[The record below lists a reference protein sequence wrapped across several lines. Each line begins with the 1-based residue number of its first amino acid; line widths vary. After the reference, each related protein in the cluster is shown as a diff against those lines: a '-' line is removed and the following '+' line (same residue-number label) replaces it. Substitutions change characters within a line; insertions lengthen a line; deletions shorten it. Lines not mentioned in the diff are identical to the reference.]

1 MRSGITRS
9 GQSRPGQSRPDQ
21 TTSDQSQRADG
32 RWQVSTTLVDILSSR
47 SETCPE
53 RVAFRFLE
61 DESDST
67 TISYFALDRAARR
80 IAAGLQQHVEPGSS
94 VALVFP
100 PGLDFIKS
108 FLGCLYAGVLAIPA
122 TYPKPKRPSAR
133 LSAIVDD
140 ARPSAVL
147 ATRRVVDLIGDSAV
161 SNQLGDPPWLS
172 SDDLEANPH
181 SNWKKQNVQ
190 PSDLAF
196 LQYTSGSTKNP
207 RGVMVSHGNI
217 LQNLEMIR
225 QGFQLSPHG
234 GQVGVCWL
242 PAYHDMGLIGG
253 ILESLY
259 IGGTTVLMSPL
270 AFLQRPSRWL
280 RAISDHR
287 AVVSGG
293 PNFAFELCMR
303 KIKPEELE
311 GVDLSSWEVAFSG
324 AEPIRA
330 STMRRFA
337 KTYSQ
342 YGFSKSAFYPCYG
355 LAEATLL
362 VTGGN
367 GPGEIATCT
376 VDAIELQKNGR
387 AVDAVPSQS
396 SDGQQTIE
404 STASPIEFVNCGRP
418 PMDEEVLVVDP
429 ETCLPC
435 DDNTVGEIWV
445 RGSNIAQ
452 GYRNRPTDNEAVFGA
467 RLANGRPDAF
477 LRTGDLGFIR
487 DGSLFVTGRRNEL
500 IIIRG
505 RNHYPHDLEATVQS
519 GSPHLIPG
527 GGSAFLIDRHDD
539 DHLVLVQEVDRGS
552 KKADWEQIIPE
563 IRRSVTSEHDV
574 FVHEVILIRMGTLPR
589 TTSGKVRYSEV
600 KQQYTDGELVIVHQ
614 WSVGQSANPNAA
626 LADAATG
633 DSINDDRGDDTA
645 DRSTD
650 DFEAVS
656 MNDLMRR
663 LAATQPSDQEAI
675 AEELEMFLTRWLI
688 HTSGTNDQDF
698 DADRPFAEYG
708 LDSLSSM
715 ELIAHLEKNL
725 KLKLSPTIA
734 WTYPNPSSLASHL
747 AELHHQQWETESAS
761 TMDAV
766 ADPETETETMN
777 ADMNDDLNQLL
788 AKLEEMPEDEAAE
801 ILATQEQL
809 GPMEHLP

>member
-1 MRSGITRS
+1 MTRS
-9 GQSRPGQSRPDQ
+9 SSSNAGQSQL
-21 TTSDQSQRADG
+21 TDG
-32 RWQVSTTLVDILSSR
+32 RWGDGTTLVDILSSR

-53 RVAFRFLE
+53 RIAFRFLE

-80 IAAGLQQHVEPGSS
+80 IAAGLQQQVEPGSS

-133 LSAIVDD
+133 LSAIVED

-161 SNQLGDPPWLS
+161 SNQLGDPTWLS

-196 LQYTSGSTKNP
+196 LQYTSGSTKDP

-225 QGFQLSPHG
+225 QGFQLSHHV

-330 STMRRFA
+330 TTMRRFA
-337 KTYSQ
+337 QTYGR

-376 VDAIELQKNGR
+376 VDAVELQKNGR
-387 AVDAVPSQS
+387 AVDAKPTHS
-396 SDGQQTIE
+396 SDGQPPSE
-404 STASPIEFVNCGRP
+404 STASSIEFVDCGRA

-435 DDNTVGEIWV
+435 HDNQVGEIWV
-445 RGSNIAQ
+445 RGGNVAQ
-452 GYRNRPTDNEAVFGA
+452 GYRNRPVDNEAIFSA
-467 RLANGRPDAF
+467 RLADGRPDAF
-477 LRTGDLGFIR
+477 LRTGDLGFLR
-487 DGSLFVTGRRNEL
+487 KGSLFVTGRRNEL

-527 GGSAFLIDRHDD
+527 GGSAFLIDRGGD

-552 KKADWEQIIPE
+552 KQEDWQQIIPE
-563 IRRSVTSEHDV
+563 IRRSVTAEHDV

-600 KQQYTDGELVIVHQ
+600 KQQYTQGELAIVHQ
-614 WSVGQSANPNAA
+614 WSVGQSVNSSAA
-626 LADAATG
+626 FADAATG
-633 DSINDDRGDDTA
+633 DANRHDRDGVSSVPSAEDI
-645 DRSTD
+645 
-650 DFEAVS
+650 EAAS

-663 LAATQPSDQEAI
+663 LAATPPGDQEAI
-675 AEELEMFLTRWLI
+675 AEELEMFLTQWLI
-688 HTSGTNDQDF
+688 YTSGTNDQDF
-698 DADRPFAEYG
+698 DPDRPFAEYG

-715 ELIAHLEKNL
+715 ELIAQLEKNL

-747 AELHHQQWETESAS
+747 AELHRQQWESESVPS
-761 TMDAV
+761 MDA
-766 ADPETETETMN
+766 ASEPQGTTENMDDE
-777 ADMNDDLNQLL
+777 MNDDLNQLL
-788 AKLEEMPEDEAAE
+788 AKLEEMPDDEVAE
-801 ILATQEQL
+801 ILAAQEQ
-809 GPMEHLP
+809 MEHLQ